1 MTGRLLISRRRLL
14 EAGGVAAAAFTLPR
28 IPAAFAEPT
37 PLSFVAVGD
46 WGHAS
51 TKARAVAAAMGQT
64 AEAINSSFVISLGD
78 NFYPRGVENVNDR
91 QWTETFER
99 AFTAPSLMTPW
110 NVVAGNHDHRGNP
123 LAQVEYSRV
132 SKRWRMPSL
141 YYKRSERLIG
151 NSTADF
157 FYLDTETMRTEGQKP
172 KKANYRPDAQEQL
185 AWLER
190 ELGASRAAWKIVV
203 GHHPVYSGGTHG
215 NTGRLVNWLAPMFKR
230 YGVQVYIAGHNHNLE
245 HLEISGT
252 HYLTSGGGADPHGVK
267 TLPATR
273 FGAGELGFLS
283 ARLGPAAMNI
293 EFVGQDG
300 GSLYRTAIPLGA

>member
-1 MTGRLLISRRRLL
+1 MTSYSLISRRRLL
-14 EAGGVAAAAFTLPR
+14 ETGGAAAAALALPR
-28 IPAAFAEPT
+28 IPAAFADA
-37 PLSFVAVGD
+37 PLSFLAVGD

-51 TKARAVAAAMGQT
+51 AKARAVAAAMGRT
-64 AEAINSSFVISLGD
+64 AETINSRFVISLGD
-78 NFYPRGVENVNDR
+78 NFYPHGVENVNDR

-99 AFTAPSLMTPW
+99 AFIAPSLMTPW
-110 NVVAGNHDHRGNP
+110 NVVAGNHDHRGNA

-141 YYKRSERLIG
+141 YYKRRERLAADA
-151 NSTADF
+151 TADF
-157 FYLDTETMRTEGQKP
+157 FYIDTETMRTEAQRP
-172 KKANYRPDAQEQL
+172 KKAAFRLDAQEQL

-190 ELGASRAAWKIVV
+190 ELAASRAAWKIVV
-203 GHHPVYSGGTHG
+203 GHHPVYSGGSHG
-215 NTGRLVNWLAPMFKR
+215 NTKRLVNWLPSMFRR

-245 HLEISGT
+245 HLEIGGT

-283 ARLGPAAMNI
+283 ARLGPAVMNI

-300 GSLYRTAIPLGA
+300 GSLYRAAIPLGA